1 LSSDELFEE
10 SELHLNGLDMLSEMP
25 FELADIEQP
34 EMLTSDITTPATAS
48 FVSAGLKGL
57 REKNDVSMLKFMN
70 ATSFG
75 LLLEA
80 V

>member
-34 EMLTSDITTPATAS
+34 EMLTSDITTPAAAS
-48 FVSAGLKGL
+48 FVSAGLKEL
-57 REKNDVSMLKFMN
+57 REKNDVTSLKFMN
-70 ATSFG
+70 ASSFG
-75 LLLEA
+75 
-80 V
+80 